1 VLTNPW
7 RVGEIANIYAAEA
20 KNEKF
25 MRFDVGDDVASEG
38 FSGDEMDALV
48 EDDGEGVS
56 LRWLIYREE
65 IVIPAAT
72 ANVGWKEA
80 QYNRETQQLSAKLP

>member
-1 VLTNPW
+1 
-7 RVGEIANIYAAEA
+7 
-20 KNEKF
+20 

-56 LRWLIYREE
+56 LR
-65 IVIPAAT
+65 
-72 ANVGWKEA
+72 
-80 QYNRETQQLSAKLP
+80 